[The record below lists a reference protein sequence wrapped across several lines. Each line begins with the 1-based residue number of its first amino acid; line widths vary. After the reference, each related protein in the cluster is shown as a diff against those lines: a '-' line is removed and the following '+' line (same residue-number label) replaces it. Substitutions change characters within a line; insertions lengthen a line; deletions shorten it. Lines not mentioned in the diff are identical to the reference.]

1 MNNVNPQPASRP
13 QQNNIEDIAGGGGG
27 MILVSLAQNIP
38 DDNILKSWLL
48 ILVPAFT
55 LLLRYIWRHASA
67 EAAFLIKEVCAYFNR
82 RKLIRGIDSLLR
94 DDTISELQK
103 RKFRLERERI
113 KLSAIE
119 ALLKHYEKNNSS

>member
-1 MNNVNPQPASRP
+1 
-13 QQNNIEDIAGGGGG
+13 
-27 MILVSLAQNIP
+27 MILVSLAQNIS

-48 ILVPAFT
+48 ILTPAFT
-55 LLLRYIWRHASA
+55 LFLRYIWRHASA
-67 EAAFLIKEVCAYFNR
+67 EAVFLIKEVCAYFNR

-94 DDTISELQK
+94 DDTISEPQK
-103 RKFRLERERI
+103 HKFRIERERI